1 MAAQISRER
10 GGEYLKEA
18 LLLLKEKGGKL
29 SSGEVISE
37 LEKRLTLNE
46 YERSFN
52 KTGHARWRTHF
63 RFISVALVKA
73 GWVEKD
79 RRVWTLT
86 DKAQGFE
93 SMSPIALM
101 DFLDTEYERW
111 RESTRPSE
119 ATGEAWAEESD
130 EPDVL
135 MQVKPGDISFLDLM
149 SGVEK
154 CRIQI
159 PAFQRSFV
167 WKPQDIR
174 YLLDSI
180 YRGYPIGSFIF
191 WRTTR
196 KLPRSRM
203 VGDIEFACDDLR
215 EGTEIA
221 YVLDGQQRITS
232 LFAAVKGAAIDGEY
246 FRFLFDL
253 RTKTFIV
260 EHASESTE
268 GSRSSEEDM
277 QALRIPI
284 GNLFVETQAE
294 YRRLTQGYPD
304 EYQDILANLHGRF
317 AAYRFSVINVHDELS
332 ADEEVQAEG
341 VKQVVRMFSRI
352 NETGKKL
359 TVVAK
364 MVARCWGEGFDL
376 REQLNDFYA
385 RSPELEHIREET
397 ILQAASAILNYRQS
411 RTKNILDDTDIHKL
425 ESEWPLIEKAFLAA
439 TDFVKTTYHIRDLK
453 YLPFDAVLVP
463 LSYLFYKQR
472 QLNNEQLVQI
482 GHWFWGANLSNR
494 YSATVEAKTEEDCA
508 NFDLLLEGGTPVFNF
523 LIDWGSL
530 KERIINHHYNLRN
543 AFVKTILSLY
553 SYARPRNLIDGS
565 EVSIASALSG
575 YYRHQLHH
583 VFPISYI
590 RKSYPELVDKVNSIA
605 NIMFIPALTNNHIS
619 DRAPS
624 DYISELNAGYPELP
638 GILDRHHY
646 IPGLK
651 ESGLMTDE
659 YEVFLNTRAE
669 RMVAALRVVT
679 GTIRGTEAIV
689 DTEPVKAVDLTE
701 ARLRDV
707 LHQLLGQAHEGSYWN
722 TAVPADI
729 RVATDRKMAE
739 HLRRNPYASLEE
751 YERDDVRLRFLDI
764 MDYCKIVLVNW
775 ELFGQYFGNK
785 VDTERHFV
793 AYKNYRNA
801 LKHLRSLDTV
811 EQKNGEAAL
820 IWIDRVLNSI
830 PS

>member
-1 MAAQISRER
+1 MAAQITRER

-18 LLLLKEKGGKL
+18 LLLLREKGGKL
-29 SSGEVISE
+29 SSSEVISE

-86 DKAQGFE
+86 EKAQGFE
-93 SMSPIALM
+93 SMSPAALM

-111 RESTRPSE
+111 RESIRSAE
-119 ATGEAWAEESD
+119 ARGGAWIEESD

-135 MQVKPGDISFLDLM
+135 MQVKPGDISFSDLI

-167 WKPQDIR
+167 WKSQDIR

-191 WRTTR
+191 WRTIR

-203 VGDIEFACDDLR
+203 VGDIEFKCDDLR

-253 RTKTFIV
+253 RSKTFTV
-260 EHASESTE
+260 EHSQDLKEAEQSPEADIE
-268 GSRSSEEDM
+268 
-277 QALRIPI
+277 ALKIPI

-294 YRRLTQGYPD
+294 YRRLTSGYPD

-317 AAYRFSVINVHDELS
+317 AAYRFSVINVNDELV
-332 ADEEVQAEG
+332 ADEELQAEG

-352 NETGKKL
+352 NETGRKL

-385 RSPELEHIREET
+385 RSPELENIREET
-397 ILQAASAILNYRQS
+397 VLQAASAILNYRQS
-411 RTKNILDDTDIHKL
+411 RTKNILEDTDIHKL
-425 ESEWPLIEKAFLAA
+425 ESEWPMIEKAFLAA
-439 TDFVKTTYHIRDLK
+439 IDFVKTTYHIRDLK
-453 YLPFDAVLVP
+453 YLPFDVVLVP
-463 LSYLFYKQR
+463 LAYLFYKRR
-472 QLNNEQLVQI
+472 QLTNEQLVQI
-482 GHWFWGANLSNR
+482 GYWFWGANLSSR
-494 YSATVEAKTEEDCA
+494 YSATVEAKTEEDCT
-508 NFDLLLEGGTPVFNF
+508 NFDLLLEGGTPSFSF
-523 LIDWGSL
+523 LIDWESL
-530 KERIINHHYNLRN
+530 KERIISHHYNLRN

-553 SYARPRNLIDGS
+553 SYAIPRNIVDGA
-565 EVSIASALSG
+565 EVGIAGALSG

-583 VFPISYI
+583 VFPVGYI
-590 RKSYPELVDKVNSIA
+590 RQTRPEFMDQVNSIA

-624 DYISELNAGYPELP
+624 DYLSELHAGFSELP
-638 GILDRHHY
+638 EILEKHHY
-646 IPGLK
+646 IPGLN
-651 ESGLMTDE
+651 ESGLLGDDYLT
-659 YEVFLNTRAE
+659 FLNSRAE
-669 RMVAALRVVT
+669 RMVAMLRILT
-679 GTIRGTEAIV
+679 GAASGTEAMV

-701 ARLRDV
+701 TRLRDV
-707 LHQLLGQAHEGSYWN
+707 LHQQLGKVYEESYWN
-722 TAVPADI
+722 TAVPADV
-729 RVATDRKMAE
+729 RVSADKKMGE
-739 HLRRNPYASLEE
+739 HLRRNPYTSLEE
-751 YERDDVRLRFLDI
+751 YERDEVRLRFLDI
-764 MDYCKIVLVNW
+764 MDYHKIILVNW
-775 ELFGQYFGNK
+775 EVFGKYFGNK
-785 VDTERHFV
+785 TDTERHFI

-801 LKHLRSLDTV
+801 LKHLRSVDSV
-811 EQKNGEAAL
+811 EKKNGEAAL
-820 IWIDRVLNSI
+820 IWIERVLNSM
-830 PS
+830 PV